1 MTDKEIAEI
10 RRRYRSDKSN
20 ISRIRGCYVNENKE
34 IISEFDQSLGLMSE
48 DDADAMLRMLKKTLS
63 GVRGRHLIDIEFSTQ
78 QVAESEEHKLLS
90 QLRASQL
97 TDEES
102 VHKLY
107 EKIIGSLEM
116 ESGYLIL
123 LAYDS
128 YDVFNK
134 SADGETESESASVFN
149 YFICTV
155 CPVRTG
161 KATLSY
167 YLPGKCFRTV
177 AADTV
182 LGAPEVGFMFPAFD
196 DRTTNIYG
204 ALYYTKKLNVSQDET
219 ADALFKSA
227 LPMPAAVQKETFGE
241 ILEETVAEDCNMRVV
256 RTVHS
261 QIRAILE
268 EHKEQKCEE
277 DPVLT
282 KDEVSEMLRYSGV
295 SEERVEKFSEKYD
308 QAFGKDARLN
318 PNNIADAKTLNV
330 KTDEMNIKI
339 AAGHSD
345 VVETRIIDGVKYILI
360 RADGEVQVNGV
371 YININ

>member
-20 ISRIRGCYVNENKE
+20 ISRIRGCYVNEEKE

-48 DDADAMLRMLKKTLS
+48 DDADAMLRVLKKTLS
-63 GVRGRHLIDIEFSTQ
+63 GVPGRNLLDIDFSTQ
-78 QVAESEEHKLLS
+78 QVAEGEEHKLLTD
-90 QLRASQL
+90 LKKSQL
-97 TDEES
+97 TDEEA

-107 EKIIGSLEM
+107 GKIIETLDLD
-116 ESGYLIL
+116 SGYLIL

-128 YDVFNK
+128 YDVFK
-134 SADGETESESASVFN
+134 KTADGDTETESSSVFN
-149 YFICTV
+149 YFICSV
-155 CPVRTG
+155 CPVKAG

-167 YLPGKCFRTV
+167 YLPGRCFRTV

-182 LGAPEVGFMFPAFD
+182 IGAPELGFMFPAFD
-196 DRTTNIYG
+196 DRSTNIYG
-204 ALYYTKKLNVSQDET
+204 ALYYTRKLNNSHDDTV
-219 ADALFKSA
+219 DALFKSA
-227 LPMPAAVQKETFGE
+227 LPMPAATQKETFGE
-241 ILEETVAEDCNMRVV
+241 ILEETVADECNMRVV

-261 QIRAILE
+261 QICAMLE

-277 DPVLT
+277 APVLT
-282 KDEVSEMLRYSGV
+282 KEDVGEMLRYSGV
-295 SEERVEKFSEKYD
+295 AEEKVEKFSERFD
-308 QAFGKDARLN
+308 EAFGKDTTLN
-318 PNNIADAKTLNV
+318 PKNIADAKTLSV

-360 RADGEVQVNGV
+360 RADGMVQVNGV
-371 YININ
+371 NINIK

>member
-295 SEERVEKFSEKYD
+295 SEERVEKFLEKYD